1 MNAEI
6 VQIVTNVI
14 STVGFP
20 IAVVIWLFYYQKTVL
35 DEFRT
40 QMTENTKVLHPEGC
54 TVDASFIQE
63 TCVMCISCFL
73 K

>member
-1 MNAEI
+1 MSAEV
-6 VQIVTNVI
+6 VQIVTNVV

-40 QMTENTKVLHPEGC
+40 QMTENTKVLQSLIHE
-54 TVDASFIQE
+54 IQE
-63 TCVMCISCFL
+63 HFHD
-73 K
+73 KKEG